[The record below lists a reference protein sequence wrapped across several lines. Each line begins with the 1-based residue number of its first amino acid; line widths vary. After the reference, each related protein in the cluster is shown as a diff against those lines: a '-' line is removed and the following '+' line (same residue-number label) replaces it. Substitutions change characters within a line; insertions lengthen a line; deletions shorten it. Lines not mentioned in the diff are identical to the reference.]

1 MFQFLAAA
9 REAIDRPAKGC
20 PTRGEAEQQE
30 EAPDLT
36 GAARARRGSAEFL
49 PSFVALQEAIAK
61 ACTGATGW
69 EAKVGAGVGAALEFA
84 AAHPDAARALTIHAR
99 RDVGEAG
106 DREREL
112 IRYFSCLLGEVTP
125 AEVRYPIS
133 TDEGLIESIATTVR
147 GHLVSDSAVEL
158 PALAPEFTYLA
169 LMPYTGMAGARRWA
183 EDLAEASNP
192 VRLRTQ

>member
-1 MFQFLAAA
+1 M
-9 REAIDRPAKGC
+9 
-20 PTRGEAEQQE
+20 
-30 EAPDLT
+30 
-36 GAARARRGSAEFL
+36 
-49 PSFVALQEAIAK
+49 
-61 ACTGATGW
+61 
-69 EAKVGAGVGAALEFA
+69 GAGVRAALEFA

-99 RDVGEAG
+99 RSAGEAG

-112 IRYFSCLLGEVTP
+112 IRYFSRLLGEVTP

-158 PALAPEFTYLA
+158 PVLTPEFTYLA

-183 EDLAEASNP
+183 EDLDGGHTQ
-192 VRLRTQ
+192 VR